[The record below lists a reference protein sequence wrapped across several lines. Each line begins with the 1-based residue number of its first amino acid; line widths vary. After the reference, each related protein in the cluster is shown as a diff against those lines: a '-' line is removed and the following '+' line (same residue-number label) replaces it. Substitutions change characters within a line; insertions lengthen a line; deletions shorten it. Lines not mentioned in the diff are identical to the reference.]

1 MQLTPANRK
10 ILDFMSGTGGRLLR
24 GGFGVALIVSAATM
38 GGWYWLL
45 APMGL
50 FMIGTG
56 LLNYCPATLMF
67 PQYKGEKLEDKFDS
81 FDIRKN

>member
-1 MQLTPANRK
+1 
-10 ILDFMSGTGGRLLR
+10 
-24 GGFGVALIVSAATM
+24 M